1 MKNILLVT
9 LILSNFTFATENYL
23 GTYSTQVKEKEL
35 KDKYCKNN
43 HKGDEFCME
52 YTLTYPIITKSKSSE
67 LINAINDIVKNK
79 IEVFKKLN
87 AKNKV
92 LTLLSDEPD
101 LTWSWE
107 DKTRIKLYST
117 TQTTFTLAIINY
129 NYSGGAHANRTVE
142 YENYRI
148 HDGQELEMK
157 DIFKDGYME
166 KLTRTANRFY
176 RESNKLLAHDSLT
189 KIGWYGDNF
198 ILSDNYAITNKGLEF
213 LYNPYEIKPHIAGI
227 TTFLLPYERI
237 TSIMKSDK

>member
-1 MKNILLVT
+1 MKNILLT
-9 LILSNFTFATENYL
+9 ILILTNLTFATENYL
-23 GTYSTQVKEKEL
+23 GLYSTEIDEKEL
-35 KDKYCKNN
+35 KDKYCTNN
-43 HKGDEFCME
+43 QKGDEFCME
-52 YTLTYPIITKSKSSE
+52 YTLTYPV
-67 LINAINDIVKNK
+67 IVKSENLKLISSIKELVAYK
-79 IEVFKKLN
+79 IKSFKKLN

-107 DKTRIKLYST
+107 DKTQIKLYAT
-117 TQTTFTLAIINY
+117 TNKSFTLAIINY

-142 YENYRI
+142 YENYI
-148 HDGQELEMK
+148 IENGKPLEMK
-157 DIFKDGYME
+157 DIFVIGYIN
-166 KLTRTANRFY
+166 KLTLTANRFY
-176 RESNKLLAHDSLT
+176 RESNKLTANDSLT

-198 ILSDNYAITNKGLEF
+198 ILSDNFAVTTKGLEF